1 MAGKARK
8 DESVGTEL
16 EQSALRTRH
25 SLLGRLADWEDRE
38 SWQRFHDMY
47 WRVIHS
53 FARKFGL
60 SDAEAFDV
68 VQETII
74 DVAKQARTGAYNAKE
89 GKFRS
94 WLFRLVRWRVGDV
107 VRQRGKLQQATSP
120 PADATPRTS
129 PAERLPDER
138 AEVAWETEW
147 KLAALATAMDR
158 IKDQVNPLHFQIF
171 ECATVR
177 DWPVKKVCVEL
188 GVNAAQVYLA
198 RHRVGALIKK
208 EVEALERP
216 AL

>member
-1 MAGKARK
+1 MAGAAGN
-8 DESVGTEL
+8 DEQESTEL
-16 EQSALRTRH
+16 ERSALRTRH

-47 WRVIHS
+47 WRVIHA
-53 FARKFGL
+53 FARKLGL

-74 DVAKQARTGAYNAKE
+74 DVAKQARTGAYDAKE

-94 WLFRLVRWRVGDV
+94 WLFRLVKWRVGDV
-107 VRQRGKLQQATSP
+107 VRQRGKLPQAAP
-120 PADATPRTS
+120 LPQGATARTS
-129 PAERLPDER
+129 LADRLPDER

-147 KLAALATAMDR
+147 KLAALATAMER
-158 IKDQVNPLHFQIF
+158 IKGQVNPLHFQIF
-171 ECATVR
+171 DCATVR
-177 DWPVKKVCVEL
+177 DWPVKKVCTEL

-216 AL
+216 PL